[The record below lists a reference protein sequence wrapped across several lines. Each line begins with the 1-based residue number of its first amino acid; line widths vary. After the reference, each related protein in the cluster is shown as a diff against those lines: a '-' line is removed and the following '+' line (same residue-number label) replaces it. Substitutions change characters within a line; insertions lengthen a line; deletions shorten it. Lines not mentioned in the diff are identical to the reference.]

1 MSPEQQQWQRDR
13 QTDMPPHH
21 GIAHTKARS
30 RERRGANIVRPQEAK
45 LVSAIRN
52 AHFPPRFLH
61 TPLADLVS
69 TWASL
74 LENSAKA
81 KIEQLEEIIN
91 NW

>member
-1 MSPEQQQWQRDR
+1 MGMSTPKPGE
-13 QTDMPPHH
+13 
-21 GIAHTKARS
+21 G
-30 RERRGANIVRPQEAK
+30 EEEGANIVRPQEAK

-69 TWASL
+69 AWASL

-81 KIEQLEEIIN
+81 KIEQFDEI
-91 NW
+91 